1 MRIKPSTDTPSTQP
15 HSPQSPMPIDDHA
28 MLQSRFERALK
39 ENPDQ
44 TKPQPNDANNQAT
57 LEAKKPFT
65 ENYSERSLAS
75 LHSTTQSKTLT
86 DDHVTLQ
93 SRFERALKENPD
105 QTKRQPN
112 ETNNQAALE
121 AKKPFTENYS
131 ERSLASLH
139 STSQSKTLTDD
150 HAMLQSHFE
159 RALKENPDQT
169 KPQPNET
176 NNQAALEAKKPF
188 TENYSERSLASLHST
203 GSNQR
208 KTAEKSAFAQNNDV
222 VTENINNESDTS
234 SPIALNTQDKTPSDM
249 DAHMKS
255 DIRIPTT
262 GDKKLPMEPSNK
274 REKNADEQDAFER
287 LFEDHDDSKTELAA
301 AKTAELHESTQSP
314 KDTKHIPTAGT
325 KPDTIETVSDA
336 LASTLASTTVAS
348 AASASLTSHPVTSAV
363 HKTATKTEVN
373 KHEGDSSLGFNSRNL
388 KAPLPND
395 EHPKANKAER
405 ILLDKAMLDSEKSN
419 DKPTHQPVTTPITQ
433 GDVILKGIST
443 PQPTQPTREVSQ
455 LIQQLVDKVYV
466 ALPTASNEK
475 EVRLFLSEG
484 QLKGGEIHIKLD
496 SQGYSVTIRQEHA
509 LSIINQQARQ
519 DLAERL
525 NRMGFEQ
532 PLRVSI
538 SEQTSQHGHTQQ
550 DQQQSR
556 QQRSVYEEWQPE
568 ADQ

>member
-150 HAMLQSHFE
+150 HVTLQSRFK
-159 RALKENPDQT
+159 RALNENPD
-169 KPQPNET
+169 KPLPNEA

-234 SPIALNTQDKTPSDM
+234 QPIALNTQDKTPSDM

-287 LFEDHDDSKTELAA
+287 LVEDHDDSKTELAT
-301 AKTAELHESTQSP
+301 AKTAEPHESTQSP
-314 KDTKHIPTAGT
+314 KDTKNIPTAGT
-325 KPDTIETVSDA
+325 KPNTVETVSDA

-348 AASASLTSHPVTSAV
+348 ATSASLASHPVTSTV

-373 KHEGDSSLGFNSRNL
+373 KHEDDSSLGFNSRNL
-388 KAPLPND
+388 KTPIPND
-395 EHPKANKAER
+395 EHPKASKGER
-405 ILLDKAMLDSEKSN
+405 TLLDRAMLDSEKSS
-419 DKPTHQPVTTPITQ
+419 DKPMHQPVTTPITQ

-443 PQPTQPTREVSQ
+443 PQPTQPTREVNQ

>member
-1 MRIKPSTDTPSTQP
+1 MRIKPSTDTSSTQP
-15 HSPQSPMPIDDHA
+15 HSSQSPMPIDDHA

-44 TKPQPNDANNQAT
+44 TKPQPNETNNQAA

-150 HAMLQSHFE
+150 HVTLQSRFK
-159 RALKENPDQT
+159 RALNENPD
-169 KPQPNET
+169 KPLPNEA

-287 LFEDHDDSKTELAA
+287 LVEDHDDSKTELAT
-301 AKTAELHESTQSP
+301 AKTAEPHESTQSP
-314 KDTKHIPTAGT
+314 KDTKNIPTAGT
-325 KPDTIETVSDA
+325 KPNTVETVSDA
-336 LASTLASTTVAS
+336 LASTTVAS
-348 AASASLTSHPVTSAV
+348 ATSASLASHPVTSAV

-388 KAPLPND
+388 KTPLPND
-395 EHPKANKAER
+395 EHPKASQAER
-405 ILLDKAMLDSEKSN
+405 TLLDKAMLDSEKSN

-556 QQRSVYEEWQPE
+556 QQRSIYEEWQPE

>member
-15 HSPQSPMPIDDHA
+15 HSPLSPMPIDDHA
-28 MLQSRFERALK
+28 MLQSR
-39 ENPDQ
+39 
-44 TKPQPNDANNQAT
+44 
-57 LEAKKPFT
+57 
-65 ENYSERSLAS
+65 
-75 LHSTTQSKTLT
+75 
-86 DDHVTLQ
+86 
-93 SRFERALKENPD
+93 
-105 QTKRQPN
+105 
-112 ETNNQAALE
+112 
-121 AKKPFTENYS
+121 
-131 ERSLASLH
+131 
-139 STSQSKTLTDD
+139 
-150 HAMLQSHFE
+150 FE

-188 TENYSERSLASLHST
+188 TQNYSERSFSSLHST
-203 GSNQR
+203 GSNQC
-208 KTAEKSAFAQNNDV
+208 KTAEKSAFAQSGDA
-222 VTENINNESDTS
+222 VTENKSNESDTS
-234 SPIALNTQDKTPSDM
+234 SPIAMNTQDKTPSDM

-262 GDKKLPMEPSNK
+262 GDKKLPMKPSNK

-287 LFEDHDDSKTELAA
+287 LVEDHDDSKTELAT
-301 AKTAELHESTQSP
+301 AKTAEPHESTQSP
-314 KDTKHIPTAGT
+314 KDTKNIPTAGT
-325 KPDTIETVSDA
+325 KPNTVETVSDA
-336 LASTLASTTVAS
+336 LASTIVAS
-348 AASASLTSHPVTSAV
+348 ATSASLASHPATSAV

-373 KHEGDSSLGFNSRNL
+373 KHEGDSSLGFNSHNL
-388 KAPLPND
+388 KTLLPND

-405 ILLDKAMLDSEKSN
+405 TLLDKAMLDSEKSN

>member
-57 LEAKKPFT
+57 
-65 ENYSERSLAS
+65 
-75 LHSTTQSKTLT
+75 
-86 DDHVTLQ
+86 
-93 SRFERALKENPD
+93 
-105 QTKRQPN
+105 
-112 ETNNQAALE
+112 
-121 AKKPFTENYS
+121 
-131 ERSLASLH
+131 
-139 STSQSKTLTDD
+139 
-150 HAMLQSHFE
+150 
-159 RALKENPDQT
+159 
-169 KPQPNET
+169 
-176 NNQAALEAKKPF
+176 LEAKKPF

-287 LFEDHDDSKTELAA
+287 LVEDHDDSKT
-301 AKTAELHESTQSP
+301 AEPHESTQSP
-314 KDTKHIPTAGT
+314 KDTKNIPTAGT
-325 KPDTIETVSDA
+325 KPNTMETVSDA
-336 LASTLASTTVAS
+336 LASTVASTTVAS
-348 AASASLTSHPVTSAV
+348 AASASLASHPVTSAV

-388 KAPLPND
+388 KTPLPND
-395 EHPKANKAER
+395 EHPKASKAER
-405 ILLDKAMLDSEKSN
+405 TLLDKAMLDSEKSS
-419 DKPTHQPVTTPITQ
+419 DKPMHQAVTTPITQ

>member
-15 HSPQSPMPIDDHA
+15 HSSQSPMPIDDHA

-65 ENYSERSLAS
+65 ENYSDRS
-75 LHSTTQSKTLT
+75 
-86 DDHVTLQ
+86 
-93 SRFERALKENPD
+93 F
-105 QTKRQPN
+105 
-112 ETNNQAALE
+112 
-121 AKKPFTENYS
+121 
-131 ERSLASLH
+131 ASLH
-139 STSQSKTLTDD
+139 STS
-150 HAMLQSHFE
+150 
-159 RALKENPDQT
+159 
-169 KPQPNET
+169 
-176 NNQAALEAKKPF
+176 
-188 TENYSERSLASLHST
+188 
-203 GSNQR
+203 SNQR
-208 KTAEKSAFAQNNDV
+208 KTAEKSAFAQNSDV

-255 DIRIPTT
+255 GIRIPTT

-287 LFEDHDDSKTELAA
+287 LVEDHDDSKTELAT

-336 LASTLASTTVAS
+336 LASTTVAS
-348 AASASLTSHPVTSAV
+348 VTSASLTSHPVTSAV

-388 KAPLPND
+388 KTPLPND
-395 EHPKANKAER
+395 EHPKASKGER
-405 ILLDKAMLDSEKSN
+405 TLLDRAMLDSEKSS
-419 DKPTHQPVTTPITQ
+419 DKPMHQPVTTPITQ

-475 EVRLFLSEG
+475 EVRLFLSGG

>member
-44 TKPQPNDANNQAT
+44 TKPQPNETNNQAA
-57 LEAKKPFT
+57 LDAKKPFT

-93 SRFERALKENPD
+93 SRFKRALNENPD
-105 QTKRQPN
+105 KPLPN
-112 ETNNQAALE
+112 EANNQAALE

-131 ERSLASLH
+131 ERSLVSLH

-150 HAMLQSHFE
+150 HVTLQSRFK
-159 RALKENPDQT
+159 RALNENPD
-169 KPQPNET
+169 KPLPNEA

-188 TENYSERSLASLHST
+188 TENYSERSLTSLHST
-203 GSNQR
+203 GSNQS
-208 KTAEKSAFAQNNDV
+208 KTAEKSAFAQSGDA
-222 VTENINNESDTS
+222 VTENKNNESDTS
-234 SPIALNTQDKTPSDM
+234 SPIAMNTQDKTPSDM

-287 LFEDHDDSKTELAA
+287 LVEDHDDSKTELAT

-325 KPDTIETVSDA
+325 KPDTIETVSDT

-348 AASASLTSHPVTSAV
+348 ATSASLASHPVTSAV

-388 KAPLPND
+388 KTPLPND
-395 EHPKANKAER
+395 EHPKASQAER
-405 ILLDKAMLDSEKSN
+405 TLLDKAMLDSEKSN

>member
-1 MRIKPSTDTPSTQP
+1 M
-15 HSPQSPMPIDDHA
+15 
-28 MLQSRFERALK
+28 
-39 ENPDQ
+39 
-44 TKPQPNDANNQAT
+44 
-57 LEAKKPFT
+57 
-65 ENYSERSLAS
+65 
-75 LHSTTQSKTLT
+75 
-86 DDHVTLQ
+86 
-93 SRFERALKENPD
+93 
-105 QTKRQPN
+105 
-112 ETNNQAALE
+112 
-121 AKKPFTENYS
+121 
-131 ERSLASLH
+131 
-139 STSQSKTLTDD
+139 
-150 HAMLQSHFE
+150 
-159 RALKENPDQT
+159 
-169 KPQPNET
+169 
-176 NNQAALEAKKPF
+176 
-188 TENYSERSLASLHST
+188 HST

-208 KTAEKSAFAQNNDV
+208 KTAEKSAFAQNSDA
-222 VTENINNESDTS
+222 VTENKNNESDTS
-234 SPIALNTQDKTPSDM
+234 PLIAMNTQDKMPSDM

-262 GDKKLPMEPSNK
+262 GDKTLPMEPSNK
-274 REKNADEQDAFER
+274 REKNADEQDAFEH
-287 LFEDHDDSKTELAA
+287 LVEDHDDSKTKLAT

-314 KDTKHIPTAGT
+314 KDTKHIPTVGT
-325 KPDTIETVSDA
+325 KPNTMETVSDA

-348 AASASLTSHPVTSAV
+348 TTSASLASHPVTSAI

-373 KHEGDSSLGFNSRNL
+373 KHDGDSSLGLNSRNL
-388 KAPLPND
+388 KTPFPND
-395 EHPKANKAER
+395 EHPKASKAER
-405 ILLDKAMLDSEKSN
+405 TLLDKAMLDSEKSN
-419 DKPTHQPVTTPITQ
+419 DKPMHQPVTTPITQ

-455 LIQQLVDKVYV
+455 LIQQLVEKVYV

>member
-1 MRIKPSTDTPSTQP
+1 M
-15 HSPQSPMPIDDHA
+15 
-28 MLQSRFERALK
+28 
-39 ENPDQ
+39 
-44 TKPQPNDANNQAT
+44 
-57 LEAKKPFT
+57 
-65 ENYSERSLAS
+65 
-75 LHSTTQSKTLT
+75 
-86 DDHVTLQ
+86 
-93 SRFERALKENPD
+93 
-105 QTKRQPN
+105 
-112 ETNNQAALE
+112 
-121 AKKPFTENYS
+121 
-131 ERSLASLH
+131 
-139 STSQSKTLTDD
+139 
-150 HAMLQSHFE
+150 
-159 RALKENPDQT
+159 
-169 KPQPNET
+169 
-176 NNQAALEAKKPF
+176 
-188 TENYSERSLASLHST
+188 HST

-287 LFEDHDDSKTELAA
+287 LVEDHDDSKTELAT
-301 AKTAELHESTQSP
+301 AKTAEPHESTQSP
-314 KDTKHIPTAGT
+314 KDTKNIPTAGT
-325 KPDTIETVSDA
+325 KPNTMETVSDA
-336 LASTLASTTVAS
+336 LASTVASTTVAS
-348 AASASLTSHPVTSAV
+348 AASASLASHPVTSAV

-388 KAPLPND
+388 KTPLPND
-395 EHPKANKAER
+395 EHPKASKAER
-405 ILLDKAMLDSEKSN
+405 TLLDKAMLDSEKSS
-419 DKPTHQPVTTPITQ
+419 DKPMHQAVTTPITQ

-443 PQPTQPTREVSQ
+443 PQPTREVNQ

>member
-44 TKPQPNDANNQAT
+44 TKPQPN
-57 LEAKKPFT
+57 
-65 ENYSERSLAS
+65 
-75 LHSTTQSKTLT
+75 
-86 DDHVTLQ
+86 
-93 SRFERALKENPD
+93 
-105 QTKRQPN
+105 

-150 HAMLQSHFE
+150 HVTLQSRFKRALNENPDKPLPNEANNQAALDAKKPFTENYSERSFASLHSTSHSKTLTGDHVALQSRFE

-169 KPQPNET
+169 KPQPNDA
-176 NNQAALEAKKPF
+176 NNQATLEAKKPF
-188 TENYSERSLASLHST
+188 TENYSARSLASLHST
-203 GSNQR
+203 SSNQR
-208 KTAEKSAFAQNNDV
+208 KTAEKSAFAQSGDA
-222 VTENINNESDTS
+222 VTENKNNESDTS
-234 SPIALNTQDKTPSDM
+234 SLIAMNTQDKMPSDM

-255 DIRIPTT
+255 DILIPTT

-287 LFEDHDDSKTELAA
+287 LVEDHDDSKTELAT

-314 KDTKHIPTAGT
+314 KDTKNIPTAGT
-325 KPDTIETVSDA
+325 KPNTVETVSDA

-348 AASASLTSHPVTSAV
+348 ATSASLASHPVTSTV

-388 KAPLPND
+388 KTPIPND
-395 EHPKANKAER
+395 EHPKASKGER
-405 ILLDKAMLDSEKSN
+405 TLLDRAMLDSEKNN
-419 DKPTHQPVTTPITQ
+419 DKPMHQPVTTPITQ

>member
-44 TKPQPNDANNQAT
+44 TKPQPNETNNQAA
-57 LEAKKPFT
+57 LDAKKPFT

-93 SRFERALKENPD
+93 SRFKRALKENPD
-105 QTKRQPN
+105 QTKPQPN
-112 ETNNQAALE
+112 DANNQAALE

-131 ERSLASLH
+131 ERSLVSLH

-150 HAMLQSHFE
+150 HVTLQSRFK
-159 RALKENPDQT
+159 RAPNENPD
-169 KPQPNET
+169 KPLPNEA

-188 TENYSERSLASLHST
+188 TENYSDRSLASLHST
-203 GSNQR
+203 SSNQR
-208 KTAEKSAFAQNNDV
+208 KTAEKSAFAQNSDV

-287 LFEDHDDSKTELAA
+287 LAEDHDDSKTELAA

-348 AASASLTSHPVTSAV
+348 ATSASLVSHPVTSAV

-388 KAPLPND
+388 KTPLPND
-395 EHPKANKAER
+395 EHPKASKAER
-405 ILLDKAMLDSEKSN
+405 TLLDKAMLDSEKSS
-419 DKPTHQPVTTPITQ
+419 DKPMHQPVTTPITQ

>member
-44 TKPQPNDANNQAT
+44 TKPQPN
-57 LEAKKPFT
+57 
-65 ENYSERSLAS
+65 
-75 LHSTTQSKTLT
+75 
-86 DDHVTLQ
+86 
-93 SRFERALKENPD
+93 
-105 QTKRQPN
+105 

-131 ERSLASLH
+131 DRSLASLH
-139 STSQSKTLTDD
+139 STS
-150 HAMLQSHFE
+150 
-159 RALKENPDQT
+159 
-169 KPQPNET
+169 
-176 NNQAALEAKKPF
+176 
-188 TENYSERSLASLHST
+188 
-203 GSNQR
+203 SNQR
-208 KTAEKSAFAQNNDV
+208 KTAEKSAFAQSGDA
-222 VTENINNESDTS
+222 VTENKNNESDTS
-234 SPIALNTQDKTPSDM
+234 SLIAMNTQDKMPSDM

-255 DIRIPTT
+255 DILIPTT

-274 REKNADEQDAFER
+274 REKNADEQDPFER
-287 LFEDHDDSKTELAA
+287 LVEDHAELAT

-325 KPDTIETVSDA
+325 KPDTIETLSDA
-336 LASTLASTTVAS
+336 LASTLVSTTVAS
-348 AASASLTSHPVTSAV
+348 ATSASLASHPVTSAV
-363 HKTATKTEVN
+363 HKTATKTEVH

-388 KAPLPND
+388 KTPLPND
-395 EHPKANKAER
+395 EHPKASKAER
-405 ILLDKAMLDSEKSN
+405 TLLDKAMLDSEKSN

>member
-75 LHSTTQSKTLT
+75 LHSTS
-86 DDHVTLQ
+86 
-93 SRFERALKENPD
+93 
-105 QTKRQPN
+105 
-112 ETNNQAALE
+112 
-121 AKKPFTENYS
+121 
-131 ERSLASLH
+131 
-139 STSQSKTLTDD
+139 
-150 HAMLQSHFE
+150 
-159 RALKENPDQT
+159 
-169 KPQPNET
+169 
-176 NNQAALEAKKPF
+176 
-188 TENYSERSLASLHST
+188 
-203 GSNQR
+203 SNQR
-208 KTAEKSAFAQNNDV
+208 KTAEKSAFAQNSDT
-222 VTENINNESDTS
+222 VTENKNNESDTS
-234 SPIALNTQDKTPSDM
+234 SPIALNTQDKMPSDM

-287 LFEDHDDSKTELAA
+287 LVEDHDDSKTELAA

-325 KPDTIETVSDA
+325 KPDKIETVSDT
-336 LASTLASTTVAS
+336 LASTLASTTVAP
-348 AASASLTSHPVTSAV
+348 ATSASLASHPVTSAV

-388 KAPLPND
+388 KTPLPND
-395 EHPKANKAER
+395 EHPKASQAER
-405 ILLDKAMLDSEKSN
+405 TLLDKAMLDSEKSS
-419 DKPTHQPVTTPITQ
+419 DKPMHQPVTTPITQ

-443 PQPTQPTREVSQ
+443 PQPTQPTREVSQLIQQPTQPTREVSQ

>member
-44 TKPQPNDANNQAT
+44 TKPQPN
-57 LEAKKPFT
+57 
-65 ENYSERSLAS
+65 
-75 LHSTTQSKTLT
+75 
-86 DDHVTLQ
+86 
-93 SRFERALKENPD
+93 
-105 QTKRQPN
+105 
-112 ETNNQAALE
+112 ETNNQAALD

-150 HAMLQSHFE
+150 HVTLQSRFK
-159 RALKENPDQT
+159 RALNENPD
-169 KPQPNET
+169 KPLPNEA
-176 NNQAALEAKKPF
+176 NNQVALEAKKPF

-249 DAHMKS
+249 DEHMKS

-287 LFEDHDDSKTELAA
+287 LVEDHDDSKTELAT
-301 AKTAELHESTQSP
+301 AKTAEPHESTQSP
-314 KDTKHIPTAGT
+314 KDTKNIPTAGT
-325 KPDTIETVSDA
+325 KPNTVETVSDA

-348 AASASLTSHPVTSAV
+348 ATSASLASHPVTSTV

-388 KAPLPND
+388 KTPLPND
-395 EHPKANKAER
+395 EHPKASQAER
-405 ILLDKAMLDSEKSN
+405 TLLDKAMLDSEKSS
-419 DKPTHQPVTTPITQ
+419 DKPMHQPVTTPITQ

>member
-28 MLQSRFERALK
+28 MLQSR
-39 ENPDQ
+39 
-44 TKPQPNDANNQAT
+44 
-57 LEAKKPFT
+57 
-65 ENYSERSLAS
+65 
-75 LHSTTQSKTLT
+75 
-86 DDHVTLQ
+86 
-93 SRFERALKENPD
+93 
-105 QTKRQPN
+105 
-112 ETNNQAALE
+112 
-121 AKKPFTENYS
+121 
-131 ERSLASLH
+131 
-139 STSQSKTLTDD
+139 
-150 HAMLQSHFE
+150 FE

-208 KTAEKSAFAQNNDV
+208 KTAEKSAFAQNSDV
-222 VTENINNESDTS
+222 VTENINNESDRS

-255 DIRIPTT
+255 GIRIPTT

-287 LFEDHDDSKTELAA
+287 LVEDHDDSKTELAT

-325 KPDTIETVSDA
+325 KPNTMETVSDA

-348 AASASLTSHPVTSAV
+348 ASLASHPVTSAA

-373 KHEGDSSLGFNSRNL
+373 KHESDSSPGFNSRNL
-388 KAPLPND
+388 KTPLPND
-395 EHPKANKAER
+395 EYTKARQAER
-405 ILLDKAMLDSEKSN
+405 TLLDKAMLDSEKSN

-538 SEQTSQHGHTQQ
+538 SEQTSQNGHTQQ

>member
-15 HSPQSPMPIDDHA
+15 HSSQSPMPIDDHA
-28 MLQSRFERALK
+28 MLQSR
-39 ENPDQ
+39 
-44 TKPQPNDANNQAT
+44 
-57 LEAKKPFT
+57 
-65 ENYSERSLAS
+65 
-75 LHSTTQSKTLT
+75 
-86 DDHVTLQ
+86 
-93 SRFERALKENPD
+93 
-105 QTKRQPN
+105 
-112 ETNNQAALE
+112 
-121 AKKPFTENYS
+121 
-131 ERSLASLH
+131 
-139 STSQSKTLTDD
+139 
-150 HAMLQSHFE
+150 FE

-208 KTAEKSAFAQNNDV
+208 KTAEKS
-222 VTENINNESDTS
+222 
-234 SPIALNTQDKTPSDM
+234 
-249 DAHMKS
+249 

-287 LFEDHDDSKTELAA
+287 LVEDHDDSKTELVT

-314 KDTKHIPTAGT
+314 KDTKHIPTVGT
-325 KPDTIETVSDA
+325 KPNTMETVSDA
-336 LASTLASTTVAS
+336 LASTVASTTVAS
-348 AASASLTSHPVTSAV
+348 AASASLASHPVTSAV

-388 KAPLPND
+388 KTPLPND
-395 EHPKANKAER
+395 EHPKASQAER
-405 ILLDKAMLDSEKSN
+405 TLLDKAMLDSEKSS
-419 DKPTHQPVTTPITQ
+419 DKPMHQPVTTPITQ

>member
-1 MRIKPSTDTPSTQP
+1 M
-15 HSPQSPMPIDDHA
+15 
-28 MLQSRFERALK
+28 
-39 ENPDQ
+39 
-44 TKPQPNDANNQAT
+44 
-57 LEAKKPFT
+57 
-65 ENYSERSLAS
+65 
-75 LHSTTQSKTLT
+75 
-86 DDHVTLQ
+86 
-93 SRFERALKENPD
+93 
-105 QTKRQPN
+105 
-112 ETNNQAALE
+112 
-121 AKKPFTENYS
+121 
-131 ERSLASLH
+131 
-139 STSQSKTLTDD
+139 
-150 HAMLQSHFE
+150 
-159 RALKENPDQT
+159 
-169 KPQPNET
+169 
-176 NNQAALEAKKPF
+176 
-188 TENYSERSLASLHST
+188 
-203 GSNQR
+203 
-208 KTAEKSAFAQNNDV
+208 
-222 VTENINNESDTS
+222 
-234 SPIALNTQDKTPSDM
+234 
-249 DAHMKS
+249 
-255 DIRIPTT
+255 
-262 GDKKLPMEPSNK
+262 
-274 REKNADEQDAFER
+274 
-287 LFEDHDDSKTELAA
+287 
-301 AKTAELHESTQSP
+301 
-314 KDTKHIPTAGT
+314 
-325 KPDTIETVSDA
+325 
-336 LASTLASTTVAS
+336 
-348 AASASLTSHPVTSAV
+348 

-388 KAPLPND
+388 KTPLPND
-395 EHPKANKAER
+395 EYPKASQAER
-405 ILLDKAMLDSEKSN
+405 TLLDKAMLDSEKSN
-419 DKPTHQPVTTPITQ
+419 DKPMHQPVTTPITQ

>member
-28 MLQSRFERALK
+28 MLQSR
-39 ENPDQ
+39 
-44 TKPQPNDANNQAT
+44 
-57 LEAKKPFT
+57 
-65 ENYSERSLAS
+65 
-75 LHSTTQSKTLT
+75 
-86 DDHVTLQ
+86 
-93 SRFERALKENPD
+93 
-105 QTKRQPN
+105 
-112 ETNNQAALE
+112 
-121 AKKPFTENYS
+121 
-131 ERSLASLH
+131 
-139 STSQSKTLTDD
+139 
-150 HAMLQSHFE
+150 FE

-203 GSNQR
+203 GSNQC
-208 KTAEKSAFAQNNDV
+208 KTAEKSAFAQNSDA
-222 VTENINNESDTS
+222 VTENKNNESDTS
-234 SPIALNTQDKTPSDM
+234 SLIAMNTQDKMPSDM

-255 DIRIPTT
+255 DILIPTT

-287 LFEDHDDSKTELAA
+287 LVEDHDDSKTELAT
-301 AKTAELHESTQSP
+301 AKTAEPHESTQSP
-314 KDTKHIPTAGT
+314 KDTKHIPTVST
-325 KPDTIETVSDA
+325 KPNTVETVSDA

-348 AASASLTSHPVTSAV
+348 ATSASLASHPVTSTV

-388 KAPLPND
+388 KTPIPNG
-395 EHPKANKAER
+395 EHPKASKGER
-405 ILLDKAMLDSEKSN
+405 TLLDRAMLDSEKSS
-419 DKPTHQPVTTPITQ
+419 DKPMHQPVTTPITQ

>member
-15 HSPQSPMPIDDHA
+15 HSPQSPMPI
-28 MLQSRFERALK
+28 
-39 ENPDQ
+39 
-44 TKPQPNDANNQAT
+44 
-57 LEAKKPFT
+57 
-65 ENYSERSLAS
+65 
-75 LHSTTQSKTLT
+75 
-86 DDHVTLQ
+86 
-93 SRFERALKENPD
+93 
-105 QTKRQPN
+105 
-112 ETNNQAALE
+112 
-121 AKKPFTENYS
+121 
-131 ERSLASLH
+131 
-139 STSQSKTLTDD
+139 DD

-188 TENYSERSLASLHST
+188 TENYSERSLASLHSTTQSKTLTDDHVTLQSRFKRALNENPDKPLPNEANNQAALDAKKPFTENYSERSLASLHSTSQSKTLTGDHVTLQSRFERALKENPDQTKPQPNDANNQATLEAKKPFTENYSDRSLASLHST

-287 LFEDHDDSKTELAA
+287 LVEDHDDSKTELAT

-314 KDTKHIPTAGT
+314 KDTKHIPTVAT
-325 KPDTIETVSDA
+325 KPNTMETVSDA
-336 LASTLASTTVAS
+336 LASTVASTTVAS
-348 AASASLTSHPVTSAV
+348 SASASLASHPVTSAV

-388 KAPLPND
+388 KTPFPND
-395 EHPKANKAER
+395 EHPKASKAER
-405 ILLDKAMLDSEKSN
+405 TLLDKAMLDSEKSS
-419 DKPTHQPVTTPITQ
+419 DKPMHQPVTTPITQ

-443 PQPTQPTREVSQ
+443 PQPTQPTREISQ
-455 LIQQLVDKVYV
+455 LIQQLEDKVYV

-532 PLRVSI
+532 SLRVSI

>member
-15 HSPQSPMPIDDHA
+15 HSSQSPMPIDDHA
-28 MLQSRFERALK
+28 MLQSR
-39 ENPDQ
+39 
-44 TKPQPNDANNQAT
+44 
-57 LEAKKPFT
+57 
-65 ENYSERSLAS
+65 
-75 LHSTTQSKTLT
+75 
-86 DDHVTLQ
+86 
-93 SRFERALKENPD
+93 
-105 QTKRQPN
+105 
-112 ETNNQAALE
+112 
-121 AKKPFTENYS
+121 
-131 ERSLASLH
+131 
-139 STSQSKTLTDD
+139 
-150 HAMLQSHFE
+150 FE

-287 LFEDHDDSKTELAA
+287 LVEDHDDSKTELAT
-301 AKTAELHESTQSP
+301 AKTAEPHESTQSP
-314 KDTKHIPTAGT
+314 KDTKNIPTAGT
-325 KPDTIETVSDA
+325 KPNTVETVSDA
-336 LASTLASTTVAS
+336 LASTTVAS
-348 AASASLTSHPVTSAV
+348 ATSASLASHPVTSTV

-388 KAPLPND
+388 KTPLPND
-395 EHPKANKAER
+395 EHPKASQAER
-405 ILLDKAMLDSEKSN
+405 TLLDKAMLDSEKSS
-419 DKPTHQPVTTPITQ
+419 DKPMHQPVTTPITQ

>member
-28 MLQSRFERALK
+28 MFQSR
-39 ENPDQ
+39 
-44 TKPQPNDANNQAT
+44 
-57 LEAKKPFT
+57 
-65 ENYSERSLAS
+65 
-75 LHSTTQSKTLT
+75 
-86 DDHVTLQ
+86 
-93 SRFERALKENPD
+93 
-105 QTKRQPN
+105 
-112 ETNNQAALE
+112 
-121 AKKPFTENYS
+121 
-131 ERSLASLH
+131 
-139 STSQSKTLTDD
+139 
-150 HAMLQSHFE
+150 FE

-188 TENYSERSLASLHST
+188 TENYSERSLASLHSK

-208 KTAEKSAFAQNNDV
+208 KTAE
-222 VTENINNESDTS
+222 
-234 SPIALNTQDKTPSDM
+234 
-249 DAHMKS
+249 KS

-262 GDKKLPMEPSNK
+262 GDKKLPTVSTSE

-287 LFEDHDDSKTELAA
+287 LVEDHDDSKTELVT

-314 KDTKHIPTAGT
+314 KDTKHIPTVGT
-325 KPDTIETVSDA
+325 KPNTMETVSDA
-336 LASTLASTTVAS
+336 LASTVASTTVAS
-348 AASASLTSHPVTSAV
+348 AASASLASHPVTSAV

-388 KAPLPND
+388 KTPLPND
-395 EHPKANKAER
+395 EHPKASQAER
-405 ILLDKAMLDSEKSN
+405 TLLDKAMLDSEKST
-419 DKPTHQPVTTPITQ
+419 DKPMHQPVTTPITQ

-509 LSIINQQARQ
+509 LSIINQKARQ

>member
-15 HSPQSPMPIDDHA
+15 HSSQSPMPIDDHA
-28 MLQSRFERALK
+28 MLQSR
-39 ENPDQ
+39 
-44 TKPQPNDANNQAT
+44 
-57 LEAKKPFT
+57 
-65 ENYSERSLAS
+65 
-75 LHSTTQSKTLT
+75 
-86 DDHVTLQ
+86 
-93 SRFERALKENPD
+93 
-105 QTKRQPN
+105 
-112 ETNNQAALE
+112 
-121 AKKPFTENYS
+121 
-131 ERSLASLH
+131 
-139 STSQSKTLTDD
+139 
-150 HAMLQSHFE
+150 FE

-234 SPIALNTQDKTPSDM
+234 SPIALNTQYKTPSDM

-287 LFEDHDDSKTELAA
+287 LVEDHDDSKTELAT
-301 AKTAELHESTQSP
+301 AKTAEPHESTQSP
-314 KDTKHIPTAGT
+314 KDTKNIPTAGT
-325 KPDTIETVSDA
+325 KPNTVETVSDA

-348 AASASLTSHPVTSAV
+348 ATSASLASHPVTSTV

-388 KAPLPND
+388 KTPLPND
-395 EHPKANKAER
+395 EHPKASKGER
-405 ILLDKAMLDSEKSN
+405 TLLDRAMLDSEKSS
-419 DKPTHQPVTTPITQ
+419 DKPMHQPVTTPITQ
-433 GDVILKGIST
+433 GDVILKGISP

>member
-44 TKPQPNDANNQAT
+44 TKPQPN
-57 LEAKKPFT
+57 
-65 ENYSERSLAS
+65 
-75 LHSTTQSKTLT
+75 
-86 DDHVTLQ
+86 
-93 SRFERALKENPD
+93 
-105 QTKRQPN
+105 

-131 ERSLASLH
+131 ERSLV
-139 STSQSKTLTDD
+139 
-150 HAMLQSHFE
+150 
-159 RALKENPDQT
+159 
-169 KPQPNET
+169 
-176 NNQAALEAKKPF
+176 
-188 TENYSERSLASLHST
+188 SLHST
-203 GSNQR
+203 GSNQS
-208 KTAEKSAFAQNNDV
+208 KTAEKSAFAQSGDA
-222 VTENINNESDTS
+222 VTENKNNESDTS
-234 SPIALNTQDKTPSDM
+234 SPIAMNTQDKTPSDM
-249 DAHMKS
+249 EAHMKS

-262 GDKKLPMEPSNK
+262 GDKKLPTVSTSE

-287 LFEDHDDSKTELAA
+287 LVEDHDDSKTELVT

-348 AASASLTSHPVTSAV
+348 ATSASLTSHPVTSAV

-388 KAPLPND
+388 KTPLPND
-395 EHPKANKAER
+395 EHPKASQAER
-405 ILLDKAMLDSEKSN
+405 TLRDKAMLDSEKSS
-419 DKPTHQPVTTPITQ
+419 DKPMHQPVTTPITQ

-443 PQPTQPTREVSQ
+443 PQPTREVSQ

>member
-15 HSPQSPMPIDDHA
+15 HSSQSPMPIDDHA

-65 ENYSERSLAS
+65 ENYSA
-75 LHSTTQSKTLT
+75 
-86 DDHVTLQ
+86 
-93 SRFERALKENPD
+93 
-105 QTKRQPN
+105 
-112 ETNNQAALE
+112 
-121 AKKPFTENYS
+121 
-131 ERSLASLH
+131 RSLASLH
-139 STSQSKTLTDD
+139 STS
-150 HAMLQSHFE
+150 
-159 RALKENPDQT
+159 
-169 KPQPNET
+169 
-176 NNQAALEAKKPF
+176 
-188 TENYSERSLASLHST
+188 
-203 GSNQR
+203 SNQR
-208 KTAEKSAFAQNNDV
+208 KTAEKSAFAQSGDA
-222 VTENINNESDTS
+222 VTENKNNESDTS
-234 SPIALNTQDKTPSDM
+234 SLIAMNTQDKMPSDM

-255 DIRIPTT
+255 GIRIPTT

-287 LFEDHDDSKTELAA
+287 LVEDHDDSKTELAT

-336 LASTLASTTVAS
+336 LASTTVAS
-348 AASASLTSHPVTSAV
+348 VTSAPLTSHPVTSAV

-388 KAPLPND
+388 KTPLPND
-395 EHPKANKAER
+395 EHPKVSKGER
-405 ILLDKAMLDSEKSN
+405 TLLDRAMLDSEKSS
-419 DKPTHQPVTTPITQ
+419 DKPMHQPVTTPITQ

-443 PQPTQPTREVSQ
+443 PQPTQPTREISQ
-455 LIQQLVDKVYV
+455 LIQQLVDKVYI

>member
-28 MLQSRFERALK
+28 MLQSRFEHALK
-39 ENPDQ
+39 ESPDQ
-44 TKPQPNDANNQAT
+44 TKPQPN
-57 LEAKKPFT
+57 EA
-65 ENYSERSLAS
+65 
-75 LHSTTQSKTLT
+75 
-86 DDHVTLQ
+86 
-93 SRFERALKENPD
+93 
-105 QTKRQPN
+105 
-112 ETNNQAALE
+112 NNQAALE

-131 ERSLASLH
+131 ERSLASL
-139 STSQSKTLTDD
+139 
-150 HAMLQSHFE
+150 
-159 RALKENPDQT
+159 
-169 KPQPNET
+169 
-176 NNQAALEAKKPF
+176 
-188 TENYSERSLASLHST
+188 YST

-208 KTAEKSAFAQNNDV
+208 KTAEKSAFAQSGDV

-255 DIRIPTT
+255 DIRMPTT

-287 LFEDHDDSKTELAA
+287 LAEDHDDSKTELAA

-348 AASASLTSHPVTSAV
+348 AASASLASHPVTSAV

-373 KHEGDSSLGFNSRNL
+373 KHEGDSSVGFNSRNL
-388 KAPLPND
+388 KTPLPND
-395 EHPKANKAER
+395 EHPKASKAER
-405 ILLDKAMLDSEKSN
+405 TLLDKAMLDSEKSN

>member
-15 HSPQSPMPIDDHA
+15 HSPQSPMPI
-28 MLQSRFERALK
+28 
-39 ENPDQ
+39 
-44 TKPQPNDANNQAT
+44 
-57 LEAKKPFT
+57 
-65 ENYSERSLAS
+65 
-75 LHSTTQSKTLT
+75 
-86 DDHVTLQ
+86 
-93 SRFERALKENPD
+93 
-105 QTKRQPN
+105 
-112 ETNNQAALE
+112 
-121 AKKPFTENYS
+121 
-131 ERSLASLH
+131 
-139 STSQSKTLTDD
+139 DD

-287 LFEDHDDSKTELAA
+287 LVEDHDDSKTELAT
-301 AKTAELHESTQSP
+301 AKTAEPHESTQSP
-314 KDTKHIPTAGT
+314 KDTKNIPTAGT
-325 KPDTIETVSDA
+325 KPDTVETVSDA

-348 AASASLTSHPVTSAV
+348 ATSASLASHPVTSTV

-388 KAPLPND
+388 KTPIPND
-395 EHPKANKAER
+395 EHPKASKGER
-405 ILLDKAMLDSEKSN
+405 TLLDRAMLDSEKSS
-419 DKPTHQPVTTPITQ
+419 DKPMHQPVTTPITQ

-443 PQPTQPTREVSQ
+443 PQPTQPTHEVSQ

>member
-28 MLQSRFERALK
+28 MLQSCFERALK

-57 LEAKKPFT
+57 
-65 ENYSERSLAS
+65 
-75 LHSTTQSKTLT
+75 
-86 DDHVTLQ
+86 
-93 SRFERALKENPD
+93 
-105 QTKRQPN
+105 
-112 ETNNQAALE
+112 
-121 AKKPFTENYS
+121 
-131 ERSLASLH
+131 
-139 STSQSKTLTDD
+139 
-150 HAMLQSHFE
+150 
-159 RALKENPDQT
+159 
-169 KPQPNET
+169 
-176 NNQAALEAKKPF
+176 LEAKKPF

-287 LFEDHDDSKTELAA
+287 LVEDHDESKTEFAT
-301 AKTAELHESTQSP
+301 AKTAEPHESTQSP
-314 KDTKHIPTAGT
+314 KDTKNIPTAGT
-325 KPDTIETVSDA
+325 KPNTMETVSDA
-336 LASTLASTTVAS
+336 LASTVASTTVAS
-348 AASASLTSHPVTSAV
+348 AASASLASHPVTSAV

-388 KAPLPND
+388 KTPLPND
-395 EHPKANKAER
+395 EHPKASQAER
-405 ILLDKAMLDSEKSN
+405 TLLDKAMLDSEKSS
-419 DKPTHQPVTTPITQ
+419 DKPMHQPVTTPITQ

>member
-44 TKPQPNDANNQAT
+44 TKPQPN
-57 LEAKKPFT
+57 
-65 ENYSERSLAS
+65 
-75 LHSTTQSKTLT
+75 
-86 DDHVTLQ
+86 
-93 SRFERALKENPD
+93 
-105 QTKRQPN
+105 

-131 ERSLASLH
+131 ERSL
-139 STSQSKTLTDD
+139 T
-150 HAMLQSHFE
+150 
-159 RALKENPDQT
+159 
-169 KPQPNET
+169 
-176 NNQAALEAKKPF
+176 
-188 TENYSERSLASLHST
+188 SLHST
-203 GSNQR
+203 GSNQS
-208 KTAEKSAFAQNNDV
+208 KTAEKSAFAQSGDA
-222 VTENINNESDTS
+222 VTENKNNESDTS
-234 SPIALNTQDKTPSDM
+234 SPIAMNTQDKTPSDM

-287 LFEDHDDSKTELAA
+287 LVEDHDDSKTELAA

-314 KDTKHIPTAGT
+314 KDTKNIPTAGT
-325 KPDTIETVSDA
+325 KPNTVETVSDA

-348 AASASLTSHPVTSAV
+348 ATSASLASHPVTSTV

-373 KHEGDSSLGFNSRNL
+373 KHEDDSSLGFNSRNL
-388 KAPLPND
+388 KTPIPND
-395 EHPKANKAER
+395 EHPKASKGER
-405 ILLDKAMLDSEKSN
+405 TLLDKAMLDSEKSS
-419 DKPTHQPVTTPITQ
+419 DKPMHQPVTTPITQ
-433 GDVILKGIST
+433 GDVILKGISP
-443 PQPTQPTREVSQ
+443 PQPTQPTREVNQ

-568 ADQ
+568 AEQ

>member
-15 HSPQSPMPIDDHA
+15 HSSQSPMPIDDHA

-44 TKPQPNDANNQAT
+44 TKP
-57 LEAKKPFT
+57 
-65 ENYSERSLAS
+65 
-75 LHSTTQSKTLT
+75 
-86 DDHVTLQ
+86 
-93 SRFERALKENPD
+93 
-105 QTKRQPN
+105 QPN

-150 HAMLQSHFE
+150 HAMLQSRFE

-176 NNQAALEAKKPF
+176 NNQAALEAKKPFTENYSERSLASLHSTSQSKTLTDDHVTLQSRFKRALNESPDKPLPNEANNQAALEAKKPF

-234 SPIALNTQDKTPSDM
+234 SPIALNTQDKTPSNM

-287 LFEDHDDSKTELAA
+287 LVEDHDDSKTELAT
-301 AKTAELHESTQSP
+301 AKTAEPHESTQSP
-314 KDTKHIPTAGT
+314 KDTKNIPTAGT
-325 KPDTIETVSDA
+325 KPNTVETVSDA

-348 AASASLTSHPVTSAV
+348 ATSASLASHPVTSTV

-388 KAPLPND
+388 KTPLPND
-395 EHPKANKAER
+395 EHPKASQAER
-405 ILLDKAMLDSEKSN
+405 TLLDKAMLDSEKSS
-419 DKPTHQPVTTPITQ
+419 DKPMHQPVTTPITQ

>member
-57 LEAKKPFT
+57 
-65 ENYSERSLAS
+65 
-75 LHSTTQSKTLT
+75 
-86 DDHVTLQ
+86 
-93 SRFERALKENPD
+93 
-105 QTKRQPN
+105 
-112 ETNNQAALE
+112 
-121 AKKPFTENYS
+121 
-131 ERSLASLH
+131 
-139 STSQSKTLTDD
+139 
-150 HAMLQSHFE
+150 
-159 RALKENPDQT
+159 
-169 KPQPNET
+169 
-176 NNQAALEAKKPF
+176 LEAKKPF

-287 LFEDHDDSKTELAA
+287 LVEDHDDSKTELAT
-301 AKTAELHESTQSP
+301 AKTAEPHESTQSP
-314 KDTKHIPTAGT
+314 KDTKNIPTAGT

-348 AASASLTSHPVTSAV
+348 ATSASLASHPVTSTV

-373 KHEGDSSLGFNSRNL
+373 KHEGDSSLCFNSRNL
-388 KAPLPND
+388 KTPIPND
-395 EHPKANKAER
+395 EHPKASQAECT
-405 ILLDKAMLDSEKSN
+405 LLDRAMLDSEKSS
-419 DKPTHQPVTTPITQ
+419 DKPMHQPVTTPITQ

-443 PQPTQPTREVSQ
+443 PQPPQPTREVSQ

>member
-44 TKPQPNDANNQAT
+44 TKPQPN
-57 LEAKKPFT
+57 
-65 ENYSERSLAS
+65 
-75 LHSTTQSKTLT
+75 
-86 DDHVTLQ
+86 
-93 SRFERALKENPD
+93 
-105 QTKRQPN
+105 

-139 STSQSKTLTDD
+139 STS
-150 HAMLQSHFE
+150 
-159 RALKENPDQT
+159 
-169 KPQPNET
+169 
-176 NNQAALEAKKPF
+176 
-188 TENYSERSLASLHST
+188 
-203 GSNQR
+203 SNQR
-208 KTAEKSAFAQNNDV
+208 KTAEKSAFVQSGDA
-222 VTENINNESDTS
+222 VTENKNNESDRS
-234 SPIALNTQDKTPSDM
+234 SPIAMNTQDKTPSDM

-287 LFEDHDDSKTELAA
+287 LVEDHDDSKTELAT
-301 AKTAELHESTQSP
+301 AKTAEPHESTQSP
-314 KDTKHIPTAGT
+314 KDTKNIPTAGT
-325 KPDTIETVSDA
+325 KPNTVETVSDA
-336 LASTLASTTVAS
+336 LASTTVAS
-348 AASASLTSHPVTSAV
+348 STSASLAAHPVTSAV
-363 HKTATKTEVN
+363 HKSAAKTEVN
-373 KHEGDSSLGFNSRNL
+373 KHEGDATLVFSSRSL
-388 KAPLPND
+388 KAPRPSN
-395 EHPKANKAER
+395 EHPKESKAER
-405 ILLDKAMLDSEKSN
+405 TLLDKVVLDSEKNS
-419 DKPTHQPVTTPITQ
+419 DKPMHQAITTPMTQ
-433 GDVILKGIST
+433 GDVILKGISA

-496 SQGYSVTIRQEHA
+496 SQGYNVTIRQEHA

>member
-44 TKPQPNDANNQAT
+44 TKPQPN
-57 LEAKKPFT
+57 
-65 ENYSERSLAS
+65 
-75 LHSTTQSKTLT
+75 
-86 DDHVTLQ
+86 
-93 SRFERALKENPD
+93 
-105 QTKRQPN
+105 

-139 STSQSKTLTDD
+139 STS
-150 HAMLQSHFE
+150 
-159 RALKENPDQT
+159 
-169 KPQPNET
+169 
-176 NNQAALEAKKPF
+176 
-188 TENYSERSLASLHST
+188 
-203 GSNQR
+203 SNQR
-208 KTAEKSAFAQNNDV
+208 KTAEKSAFVQSGDA
-222 VTENINNESDTS
+222 VTENKNNESDRS
-234 SPIALNTQDKTPSDM
+234 SPIAMNTQDKTPSDM

-274 REKNADEQDAFER
+274 REKNADEQDSFER
-287 LFEDHDDSKTELAA
+287 LVEDHDDSKTGLAT

-325 KPDTIETVSDA
+325 KPDTIETVSDT

-348 AASASLTSHPVTSAV
+348 ATSASLASHPVTSAV

-388 KAPLPND
+388 KTPIPND
-395 EHPKANKAER
+395 EHPKASKAER
-405 ILLDKAMLDSEKSN
+405 ILLDKAMLDSEKSS
-419 DKPTHQPVTTPITQ
+419 DKPMHQPVTTPITQ

>member
-65 ENYSERSLAS
+65 ENYS
-75 LHSTTQSKTLT
+75 
-86 DDHVTLQ
+86 D
-93 SRFERALKENPD
+93 
-105 QTKRQPN
+105 
-112 ETNNQAALE
+112 
-121 AKKPFTENYS
+121 
-131 ERSLASLH
+131 
-139 STSQSKTLTDD
+139 
-150 HAMLQSHFE
+150 
-159 RALKENPDQT
+159 
-169 KPQPNET
+169 
-176 NNQAALEAKKPF
+176 
-188 TENYSERSLASLHST
+188 RSLASLHST

-208 KTAEKSAFAQNNDV
+208 KTAEKS
-222 VTENINNESDTS
+222 
-234 SPIALNTQDKTPSDM
+234 
-249 DAHMKS
+249 
-255 DIRIPTT
+255 DILIPTT

-287 LFEDHDDSKTELAA
+287 LVEDHDDSKTELAT
-301 AKTAELHESTQSP
+301 AKTAEPHESTQSP
-314 KDTKHIPTAGT
+314 KDTKNIPTAGT
-325 KPDTIETVSDA
+325 KPNTVETVSDA

-348 AASASLTSHPVTSAV
+348 ATSASLASHPVTSAV

-388 KAPLPND
+388 KTPLPND
-395 EHPKANKAER
+395 EHPKASQAER
-405 ILLDKAMLDSEKSN
+405 TLLDKAMLDSEKSN

-556 QQRSVYEEWQPE
+556 QQRSIYEEWQPE

>member
-28 MLQSRFERALK
+28 MLQSR
-39 ENPDQ
+39 
-44 TKPQPNDANNQAT
+44 
-57 LEAKKPFT
+57 
-65 ENYSERSLAS
+65 
-75 LHSTTQSKTLT
+75 
-86 DDHVTLQ
+86 
-93 SRFERALKENPD
+93 
-105 QTKRQPN
+105 
-112 ETNNQAALE
+112 
-121 AKKPFTENYS
+121 
-131 ERSLASLH
+131 
-139 STSQSKTLTDD
+139 
-150 HAMLQSHFE
+150 FE

-203 GSNQR
+203 GSNQC
-208 KTAEKSAFAQNNDV
+208 KTAEKSAFAQSGDA
-222 VTENINNESDTS
+222 VTENKNNESDTS
-234 SPIALNTQDKTPSDM
+234 PLIAMNTQDKMPSDM

-255 DIRIPTT
+255 DIRTPTT

-287 LFEDHDDSKTELAA
+287 LAEDHDDSKTELAT
-301 AKTAELHESTQSP
+301 AKTAEPHESTQSP
-314 KDTKHIPTAGT
+314 KDTKNNPTAGT
-325 KPDTIETVSDA
+325 KPNTVETVSDA

-348 AASASLTSHPVTSAV
+348 TTSASLASHPVTSTV

-388 KAPLPND
+388 KTPLPND
-395 EHPKANKAER
+395 EHPKASQAER
-405 ILLDKAMLDSEKSN
+405 TLLDKAMLDSEKSS
-419 DKPTHQPVTTPITQ
+419 DKPMHQPVTTPITQ

-509 LSIINQQARQ
+509 LSIISQQARQ

>member
-15 HSPQSPMPIDDHA
+15 HSSQSPMPIDDHA
-28 MLQSRFERALK
+28 MLQSR
-39 ENPDQ
+39 
-44 TKPQPNDANNQAT
+44 
-57 LEAKKPFT
+57 
-65 ENYSERSLAS
+65 
-75 LHSTTQSKTLT
+75 
-86 DDHVTLQ
+86 
-93 SRFERALKENPD
+93 
-105 QTKRQPN
+105 
-112 ETNNQAALE
+112 
-121 AKKPFTENYS
+121 
-131 ERSLASLH
+131 
-139 STSQSKTLTDD
+139 
-150 HAMLQSHFE
+150 FE

-287 LFEDHDDSKTELAA
+287 LVEDHDDSKTELAT
-301 AKTAELHESTQSP
+301 AKTAEPHESTQSP
-314 KDTKHIPTAGT
+314 KDTKNIPTAGT
-325 KPDTIETVSDA
+325 KPNTVETVSDA

-348 AASASLTSHPVTSAV
+348 ATSASLASHPVTSTV

-388 KAPLPND
+388 KTPLPND
-395 EHPKANKAER
+395 EHPKASKGER
-405 ILLDKAMLDSEKSN
+405 TLLDRAMLDSEKSN
-419 DKPTHQPVTTPITQ
+419 DKPMHQPVTTPITQ

-443 PQPTQPTREVSQ
+443 PQPTQPTREVNQ

>member
-139 STSQSKTLTDD
+139 STSQSKTLTD
-150 HAMLQSHFE
+150 HHVTLQSRFK
-159 RALKENPDQT
+159 RALNENPD
-169 KPQPNET
+169 KPLPNEA

-287 LFEDHDDSKTELAA
+287 LVEDHDDSKTELAT
-301 AKTAELHESTQSP
+301 AKTAEPHESTQSP
-314 KDTKHIPTAGT
+314 KDTKNIPTAGT
-325 KPDTIETVSDA
+325 KPNTVETVSDA

-348 AASASLTSHPVTSAV
+348 ATSASLASHPVTSTV

-373 KHEGDSSLGFNSRNL
+373 KHEDDSSLGFNSRNL
-388 KAPLPND
+388 KTPIPND
-395 EHPKANKAER
+395 EHPKASKGER
-405 ILLDKAMLDSEKSN
+405 TLLDRAMLDSEKSS
-419 DKPTHQPVTTPITQ
+419 DKPMHQPVTTPITQ

>member
-28 MLQSRFERALK
+28 L
-39 ENPDQ
+39 
-44 TKPQPNDANNQAT
+44 
-57 LEAKKPFT
+57 
-65 ENYSERSLAS
+65 
-75 LHSTTQSKTLT
+75 
-86 DDHVTLQ
+86 
-93 SRFERALKENPD
+93 
-105 QTKRQPN
+105 
-112 ETNNQAALE
+112 
-121 AKKPFTENYS
+121 
-131 ERSLASLH
+131 
-139 STSQSKTLTDD
+139 
-150 HAMLQSHFE
+150 LQSHFE

-287 LFEDHDDSKTELAA
+287 LVEDHDDSKTKLAT
-301 AKTAELHESTQSP
+301 AKTAEPHESTQSP
-314 KDTKHIPTAGT
+314 KDTKNIPTAGT
-325 KPDTIETVSDA
+325 KPNTVETVSDA
-336 LASTLASTTVAS
+336 LASTTVAS
-348 AASASLTSHPVTSAV
+348 ATSASLASHPVTSTV
-363 HKTATKTEVN
+363 HKTATKTATKTEVN
-373 KHEGDSSLGFNSRNL
+373 KHKGDSSLGFNSRNL
-388 KAPLPND
+388 KTPIPND
-395 EHPKANKAER
+395 EHPKASKGER
-405 ILLDKAMLDSEKSN
+405 TLLDRAMLDSEKSN

>member
-15 HSPQSPMPIDDHA
+15 HSSQSPMPIDDHA

-44 TKPQPNDANNQAT
+44 TKP
-57 LEAKKPFT
+57 
-65 ENYSERSLAS
+65 
-75 LHSTTQSKTLT
+75 
-86 DDHVTLQ
+86 
-93 SRFERALKENPD
+93 
-105 QTKRQPN
+105 QPN

-150 HAMLQSHFE
+150 HVTLQSRFK
-159 RALKENPDQT
+159 RALNENPD
-169 KPQPNET
+169 KPLPNEA

-234 SPIALNTQDKTPSDM
+234 SPIALNTQYKTPSDM

-287 LFEDHDDSKTELAA
+287 LVEDHDDSKTELAT
-301 AKTAELHESTQSP
+301 AKTAEPHESTQSP
-314 KDTKHIPTAGT
+314 KDTKNIPTAGT
-325 KPDTIETVSDA
+325 KPNTVETVSDA

-348 AASASLTSHPVTSAV
+348 ATSASLASHPVTSTV

-388 KAPLPND
+388 KTPLPND
-395 EHPKANKAER
+395 EHPKASKGER
-405 ILLDKAMLDSEKSN
+405 TLLDRAMLDSEKSS
-419 DKPTHQPVTTPITQ
+419 DKPMHQPVTTPITQ
-433 GDVILKGIST
+433 GDVILKGISP

>member
-44 TKPQPNDANNQAT
+44 TKPQPN
-57 LEAKKPFT
+57 
-65 ENYSERSLAS
+65 
-75 LHSTTQSKTLT
+75 
-86 DDHVTLQ
+86 
-93 SRFERALKENPD
+93 
-105 QTKRQPN
+105 

-131 ERSLASLH
+131 
-139 STSQSKTLTDD
+139 D
-150 HAMLQSHFE
+150 
-159 RALKENPDQT
+159 
-169 KPQPNET
+169 
-176 NNQAALEAKKPF
+176 
-188 TENYSERSLASLHST
+188 RSLASLHST

-208 KTAEKSAFAQNNDV
+208 KTAEKSAFAQSGDA
-222 VTENINNESDTS
+222 VTEKINNESDTS

-287 LFEDHDDSKTELAA
+287 LVEDHDDSKTELAT
-301 AKTAELHESTQSP
+301 AKTAEPHESTQSP
-314 KDTKHIPTAGT
+314 KDTKNIPTAGT
-325 KPDTIETVSDA
+325 KPNTVETVSDA

-348 AASASLTSHPVTSAV
+348 ATSASLASHPVTSTV

-373 KHEGDSSLGFNSRNL
+373 KHEDDSSLGFNSRNL
-388 KAPLPND
+388 KTPIPND
-395 EHPKANKAER
+395 EHPKASKGER
-405 ILLDKAMLDSEKSN
+405 TLLDRAMLDSEKSS
-419 DKPTHQPVTTPITQ
+419 DKPMHQPVTTPITQ

-443 PQPTQPTREVSQ
+443 PQPTREVNQ

>member
-44 TKPQPNDANNQAT
+44 TKPQPN
-57 LEAKKPFT
+57 
-65 ENYSERSLAS
+65 
-75 LHSTTQSKTLT
+75 
-86 DDHVTLQ
+86 
-93 SRFERALKENPD
+93 
-105 QTKRQPN
+105 

-131 ERSLASLH
+131 ERSL
-139 STSQSKTLTDD
+139 T
-150 HAMLQSHFE
+150 
-159 RALKENPDQT
+159 
-169 KPQPNET
+169 
-176 NNQAALEAKKPF
+176 
-188 TENYSERSLASLHST
+188 SLHST
-203 GSNQR
+203 GSNQS
-208 KTAEKSAFAQNNDV
+208 KTAE
-222 VTENINNESDTS
+222 
-234 SPIALNTQDKTPSDM
+234 
-249 DAHMKS
+249 KS

-287 LFEDHDDSKTELAA
+287 LVEDHDDSKTELAA

-348 AASASLTSHPVTSAV
+348 ASAASASLASHPVTSAV

-388 KAPLPND
+388 KTPLPND
-395 EHPKANKAER
+395 EHPKASKAER
-405 ILLDKAMLDSEKSN
+405 TLLDKAMLDSEKSN

>member
-75 LHSTTQSKTLT
+75 LHSTS
-86 DDHVTLQ
+86 
-93 SRFERALKENPD
+93 
-105 QTKRQPN
+105 
-112 ETNNQAALE
+112 
-121 AKKPFTENYS
+121 
-131 ERSLASLH
+131 
-139 STSQSKTLTDD
+139 
-150 HAMLQSHFE
+150 
-159 RALKENPDQT
+159 
-169 KPQPNET
+169 
-176 NNQAALEAKKPF
+176 
-188 TENYSERSLASLHST
+188 
-203 GSNQR
+203 SNQR
-208 KTAEKSAFAQNNDV
+208 KTAEKSAFAQSGDA
-222 VTENINNESDTS
+222 VTENKNNESDTS
-234 SPIALNTQDKTPSDM
+234 SPIAMNTQDKMPSDM
-249 DAHMKS
+249 DANMKT

-287 LFEDHDDSKTELAA
+287 LVEDHDDSKTELAT

-325 KPDTIETVSDA
+325 KPDTIETVSDT

-348 AASASLTSHPVTSAV
+348 ATSASLASHPVTSAV

-373 KHEGDSSLGFNSRNL
+373 KHEGDSSLGFNSRHL
-388 KAPLPND
+388 KTPLPND
-395 EHPKANKAER
+395 EHPKARQAER
-405 ILLDKAMLDSEKSN
+405 TLLDKAMLDSEKSN

-525 NRMGFEQ
+525 NRMGFEH